1 MSKSFK
7 RVLLVLLIPIVLV
20 VVIAVIVQEV
30 QESDLKRAEARN
42 DVAASMSDLQD
53 RTRALE
59 EKHYENLAGLGTL
72 SDSILRACFAYGY
85 PEHGHLVAHD
95 LSRRRVDECDQIIK
109 RLDKEEARFRA
120 EEAQKDAEY
129 EKAHPVK

>member
-42 DVAASMSDLQD
+42 DVAASMSDL
-53 RTRALE
+53 RIGRVLLRKSTTRI
-59 EKHYENLAGLGTL
+59 
-72 SDSILRACFAYGY
+72 SPDSVRFLIQSCVLVLLTATGARA
-85 PEHGHLVAHD
+85 
-95 LSRRRVDECDQIIK
+95 SRS
-109 RLDKEEARFRA
+109 A
-120 EEAQKDAEY
+120 
-129 EKAHPVK
+129 